1 MNRKENIIIYGG
13 VALVVI
19 AVELSGVSY
28 RAFRRSLLKW
38 EIALGVAIII
48 TWFFTR
54 KKPN

>member
-1 MNRKENIIIYGG
+1 MTRKEKIIIYGS

-19 AVELSGVSY
+19 AAELSGINT

-38 EIALGVAIII
+38 EIALGLAIII